1 MGVGE
6 ISALSS
12 SNSMKSKDEKQ
23 DNNQGQNNSILLT
36 TPVSG
41 ANVIK

>member
-12 SNSMKSKDEKQ
+12 SNSIKSKYEKPD
-23 DNNQGQNNSILLT
+23 DNIGHNNSILPT

-41 ANVIK
+41 ANVV